1 MKEFRKNSLRIT
13 QKTIISCMV
22 LAAVTAGNCSVVK
35 AADNNLI
42 TTTSSSA
49 TNVNGTYKFLID
61 SAVKDYDDIYKLE
74 KVTDFKFK
82 MPNFLPEG
90 DKLDAIQLIK
100 LSDKD
105 NAIQLYYN
113 GDDKHMASD
122 ISLKISKTD
131 PVEATKKIEVDKM
144 KTTKNHK
151 VEAEEKTMK
160 LGDINGTS
168 LSLSITSPSE
178 KLKDGFITK
187 EFKVSDNYFIWQE
200 DGVYYSIRYSS
211 QIAEEGKSGKENIIL
226 SEDMIKKIANSL
238 VAPSEIKLNDY
249 STIKNELSTETGV
262 MGIYDNEDL
271 KKAEKLLGFTP
282 KLPISINDAISIKES
297 VVGVSSDS
305 DIKNNK
311 IDYELNSFYTN
322 KNGSITFNEG
332 KSSKQYDYIK
342 KNGYYSEKNWKTNEM
357 VKIDVSKLNVNNTE
371 VFKFKELQVE
381 ENQAPC
387 LCYFWK
393 ENDIYYSVI
402 FFGQADNSDEIIKTF
417 VNSKPMA

>member
-1 MKEFRKNSLRIT
+1 MKELKKNSLRIT
-13 QKTIISCMV
+13 QKTILSCMV
-22 LAAVTAGNCSVVK
+22 LVAVTAGNCSVAK

-42 TTTSSSA
+42 AATSSSA

-61 SAVKDYDDIYKLE
+61 SSVKDYDDIYKLE
-74 KVTDFKFK
+74 KVTNFKFK
-82 MPNFLPEG
+82 LPNFLPEG

-113 GDDKHMASD
+113 GDDKHIASD
-122 ISLKISKTD
+122 ISLKISETD

-144 KTTKNHK
+144 KTTKNPK

-160 LGDINGTS
+160 IDDITGTS
-168 LSLSITSPSE
+168 LSLSITSPAEKFKDDHESKEFTVSE
-178 KLKDGFITK
+178 K
-187 EFKVSDNYFIWQE
+187 YFIWQ
-200 DGVYYSIRYSS
+200 DGGVYYSIRYTS
-211 QIAEEGKSGKENIIL
+211 QITNEGKSGKENIIL
-226 SEDMIKKIANSL
+226 TEDVIKKIVKSF
-238 VAPSEIKLNDY
+238 VAPSQIKLNGY

-271 KKAEKLLGFTP
+271 EKAENLLGFTP
-282 KLPISINDAISIKES
+282 KLPIKINDDIIIKES

-305 DIKNNK
+305 DIENNK

-322 KNGSITFNEG
+322 KDGSITFNEG
-332 KSSKQYDYIK
+332 KTSKQYDYIK

-393 ENDIYYSVI
+393 ENNIYYSVI